1 MAGLNPARSVA
12 GSCIAHESLS
22 AGRAVKPR
30 SRKAVREAQ
39 GLTAR
44 TSPKPSFAGLVSAT
58 RADAV
63 RLIKSR
69 ILQLKDGKVELYRA
83 KLKLSFKY
91 ETSNQ

>member
-1 MAGLNPARSVA
+1 MAGASQALASHMKAHPAW
-12 GSCIAHESLS
+12 

-44 TSPKPSFAGLVSAT
+44 TSPKPSFARLVSAT